1 MLERQYSSNE
11 DNTLKRLLIDKLIQ
25 GKYIDGYKT
34 GGASCSDADA
44 FVDIDG
50 NSLRDR
56 KFEIKCR
63 LSEEDTLS
71 YQDSFKWYDYEERKA
86 YNYKHS
92 ADDYLL
98 DTTDR
103 NLNGGDDV
111 YIITEK

>member
-34 GGASCSDADA
+34 VGASCSDADA

-71 YQDSFKWYDYEERKA
+71 YQDSFKWYDYDKDKA
-86 YNYKHS
+86 YNYEPE
-92 ADDYLL
+92 
-98 DTTDR
+98 
-103 NLNGGDDV
+103 N
-111 YIITEK
+111 

>member
-34 GGASCSDADA
+34 VGASCSDADA

-71 YQDSFKWYDYEERKA
+71 YQDSFKWYDYDKDKA
-86 YNYKHS
+86 YNYEPENYSHEL
-92 ADDYLL
+92 DPLL
-98 DTTDR
+98 
-103 NLNGGDDV
+103 
-111 YIITEK
+111 YIAFFQLFYKL